1 MPFLTVHTNAV
12 AKDKDAFMQE
22 AADFVAKELR
32 KPISYVIVTLND
44 GANMVFGG
52 KKEVKSAL
60 VEMKSVGFANKAELA
75 GKLTDFLS
83 AKLGLDKGFVN
94 IHFIDMPAGDLS
106 IGGNLL
112 G

>member
-1 MPFLTVHTNAV
+1 MPFLTIHTNAV
-12 AKDKDAFMQE
+12 AGDKDGFVKE
-22 AADFVAKELR
+22 ATDFVAAELR

-44 GANMVFGG
+44 GENMIFGG
-52 KKEVKSAL
+52 RKEVKSAL
-60 VEMKSVGFANKAELA
+60 VEMKSIGFANKAELA
-75 GKLTDFLS
+75 KKLTTFLS
-83 AKLGLDKGFVN
+83 EKLGLDKSFVN